1 MEKEKSAQTPTP
13 DSHPVKNNDNLA
25 SRAIASAAFATV
37 GAKLSYLGIFKD
49 IDNILGNQKV
59 SFWQKVK
66 WTVNGTLWK
75 KTKQKIHY
83 LREIEQASALAS
95 FFQLT
100 KTNNTVMAI
109 GAAIGAVVGWVR
121 GDRIENWK
129 DIIKHPV
136 DSTKIVFGFKEP
148 KKAEDTTLYAK
159 AENNAGVTNPLHT
172 NSTNWQDYTRE
183 RKENPQLI
191 ARS

>member
-1 MEKEKSAQTPTP
+1 MEKEKLAQTPTP

-37 GAKLSYLGIFKD
+37 GAKLSYLGTFKD
-49 IDNILGNQKV
+49 VDNILGNQKV

-66 WTVNGTLWK
+66 WTVNGTLK
-75 KTKQKIHY
+75 DKVKEKIHY
-83 LREIEQASALAS
+83 LQETEQESALIS
-95 FFQLT
+95 YL
-100 KTNNTVMAI
+100 KLMKVSSKLMGI

-136 DSTKIVFGFKEP
+136 DSTKIVFGIKEP

-159 AENNAGVTNPLHT
+159 AENNAGVTNPLQP
-172 NSTNWQDYTRE
+172 NSTNWQDYARE